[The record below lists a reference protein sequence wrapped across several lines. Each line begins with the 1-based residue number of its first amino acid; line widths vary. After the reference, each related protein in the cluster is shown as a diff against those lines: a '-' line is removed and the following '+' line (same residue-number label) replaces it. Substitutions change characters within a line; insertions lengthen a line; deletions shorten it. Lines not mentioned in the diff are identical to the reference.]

1 MKTKRPK
8 TRKGQK
14 TIQTRKSQNQA
25 TTRVAPLFM
34 NYAQPHK
41 HTTAIEKQR
50 KKLTTNKD
58 KILATKHNKNPIP
71 LDADDQSH
79 HRPTKTTQ

>member
-14 TIQTRKSQNQA
+14 TTQTRKSQNQA

-34 NYAQPHK
+34 NDAQPHK

-50 KKLTTNKD
+50 KKTNYQQGQN
-58 KILATKHNKNPIP
+58 TSNK
-71 LDADDQSH
+71 
-79 HRPTKTTQ
+79 T